1 LHYLQRADSVNL
13 IQSHEILIPL
23 GEYFQIQDDYLD
35 VFGDPGVIGKIGTDI
50 RDNKCSWLIMQA
62 VQRATP
68 EQRKILDESYGR
80 KNTELEAKVKDI
92 YHELQL
98 DQVYRD
104 FEAARVTELR
114 AKIAAV
120 DESGGLD
127 KQVFEN
133 CLVKIYRR
141 DR

>member
-1 LHYLQRADSVNL
+1 M
-13 IQSHEILIPL
+13 